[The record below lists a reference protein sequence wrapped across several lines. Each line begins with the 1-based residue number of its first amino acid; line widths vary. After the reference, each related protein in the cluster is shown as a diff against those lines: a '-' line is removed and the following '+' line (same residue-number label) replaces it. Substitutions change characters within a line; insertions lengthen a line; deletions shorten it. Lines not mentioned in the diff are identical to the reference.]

1 MAWQHLSVNKPS
13 ETLHYLTKLYSIR
26 TTIETFTNLKQI
38 FDNEKCFQI
47 FAITSQNK
55 TVNNIIRLNHFSRMN
70 NTLQK
75 KIKYF
80 PHNFLNAQKHPQNEN
95 DTTFSIDPPYCQTR

>member
-1 MAWQHLSVNKPS
+1 M
-13 ETLHYLTKLYSIR
+13 LHNQQGCTSPMLHK
-26 TTIETFTNLKQI
+26 FTQLNLN
-38 FDNEKCFQI
+38 NEKCFQI

-55 TVNNIIRLNHFSRMN
+55 TVNNIIKLNHFSRMN

-80 PHNFLNAQKHPQNEN
+80 PHNLLNAQKHPQNEN

>member
-1 MAWQHLSVNKPS
+1 M
-13 ETLHYLTKLYSIR
+13 LHNQQGCTSPMLHK
-26 TTIETFTNLKQI
+26 FTQLNLN
-38 FDNEKCFQI
+38 NEKFFQI

-80 PHNFLNAQKHPQNEN
+80 PHNLLNAQKHPQNEN
-95 DTTFSIDPPYCQTR
+95 DTTFSIDPPLSSN

>member
-1 MAWQHLSVNKPS
+1 M
-13 ETLHYLTKLYSIR
+13 LHNQQGCTSPMLHK
-26 TTIETFTNLKQI
+26 FTQLNLN
-38 FDNEKCFQI
+38 NEKYFHI
-47 FAITSQNK
+47 FALTSQNK
-55 TVNNIIRLNHFSRMN
+55 TVNNIIRLNHSSRMN

-95 DTTFSIDPPYCQTR
+95 DTTFSIDPPLSSN

>member
-1 MAWQHLSVNKPS
+1 MLHKQKGCTSPILRRFTLLNLS
-13 ETLHYLTKLYSIR
+13 
-26 TTIETFTNLKQI
+26 
-38 FDNEKCFQI
+38 NEKFFHI

-95 DTTFSIDPPYCQTR
+95 DTTFSIDPPLLSN